1 MMMNK
6 TLPQKHPLQL
16 TRKRQLSL
24 FCFLLMSLLP
34 RYGCPFGRRIR
45 LAGKQW
51 AKHQQRQPYL
61 SASILWPRFL
71 SNQKS
76 LSSNDSENASIISL
90 QKATST
96 AILQSQSSSSSS
108 SSTPQTAQDFLQLQ
122 KDTFD
127 RIADWFADTQ
137 QAIPDELLPIYQA
150 MAQTILQTAVQ
161 TRPQPVEGETVQPLP
176 DEQQEPK
183 FRLLDVACGTGA
195 LFPFYLQAA
204 DDLSLSMDITG
215 VDLSK
220 KMVEFADARLSDI
233 LSASSSSDVTT
244 HTIRVLES
252 DILQYNGQ
260 NDRNDNNANDIQQPK
275 LFDAIVANACFGNF
289 WDPLATLRHLSSLLK
304 EHGTLFITH
313 PLGADFVRKLHEEGP
328 ETVPHLLPTK
338 EQWMNWT
345 TTQSNLPLR
354 LVDFQEQVQLCD
366 KEPGKPIYIASL
378 VRVRHQTLPQ
388 ILRLRGT
395 VDAGYGRGG
404 KKLGFPTA
412 NLPSRLFQDAL
423 ETVQPG
429 VYFGYA
435 VLEDHS
441 KSSVKKGRN
450 CIHKAVVNVGFSPT
464 FEGQENKEKIV
475 EAHLLLEPNS
485 LDPVD
490 FYGETMRLQL
500 HAFLRPEMKFPSF
513 PALIAQITADARDSK
528 AALETAPY
536 EWFKR
541 DSFLQQCKHDKNDN
555 NIWIGRCGGNDIASW
570 EFEALETELQSYK

>member
-6 TLPQKHPLQL
+6 NLPQEHRLQL

-24 FCFLLMSLLP
+24 FCFLLMNLLP
-34 RYGCPFGRRIR
+34 RNGRTFGWRIR
-45 LAGKQW
+45 SAGKQW
-51 AKHQQRQPYL
+51 VKQRQPYL
-61 SASILWPRFL
+61 PASILWPRFL
-71 SNQKS
+71 SNQNS
-76 LSSNDSENASIISL
+76 PSSSNLDNASIISL

-108 SSTPQTAQDFLQLQ
+108 STPQTAQDFLQLQ

-127 RIADWFADTQ
+127 SIADWFADTQ
-137 QAIPDELLPIYQA
+137 QAIPDELVPIYEA
-150 MAQTILQTAVQ
+150 MTQVILQKAFQ
-161 TRPQPVEGETVQPLP
+161 NRPQPAEGDTVQPIAK
-176 DEQQEPK
+176 EEEEEEEHKQQA

-195 LFPFYLQAA
+195 LFPFYLQIA
-204 DDLSLSMDITG
+204 DQLNLSMDITG

-220 KMVEFADARLSDI
+220 KMVELAHARLANI
-233 LSASSSSDVTT
+233 LSASSLSNPVTT

-252 DILQYNGQ
+252 DISQYKGDDSANG
-260 NDRNDNNANDIQQPK
+260 AQQTQ

-289 WDPLATLRHLSSLLK
+289 WDPLAILRHLSSLLK
-304 EHGTLFITH
+304 VNGLLFVTH
-313 PLGADFVRKLHEEGP
+313 PLGADFVRKLHEESP
-328 ETVPHLLPTK
+328 ETVPHLLPSK
-338 EQWMNWT
+338 ERWMNWT

-354 LVDFQEQVQLCD
+354 LVDFQEQVQLTD

-378 VRVRHQTLPQ
+378 ERVRHQTLPE
-388 ILRLRGT
+388 IIRLRGV

-423 ETVQPG
+423 KAVQPG

-450 CIHKAVVNVGFSPT
+450 CVHKAVVNVGFSPT
-464 FEGQENKEKIV
+464 FEGQENKEKVV
-475 EAHLLLEPNS
+475 EAHLLLEPDT

-528 AALETAPY
+528 AALDTAPY

-541 DSFLQQCKHDKNDN
+541 DPFLQQCKDDKNDN
-555 NIWIGRCGGNDIASW
+555 NIWIGQSGGNDTASW
-570 EFEALETELQSYK
+570 DFETLETALQSHK